1 MVAEMNL
8 DYEAIEHLKLALS
21 RLSKAERLLQNEL
34 TKVEACNDNRLS
46 RSAIEE
52 SYVATIDTLNR
63 ISFALED
70 IEQEKKFTSRNQ
82 ISDDNLFDFEPSY
95 DENYGFR
102 FRFSRLPNIKSQRS
116 VSRLSDR
123 FTIEA
128 GEKIV
133 STIPKDFQK
142 MSDANVIFVS
152 HFLKDGPH
160 KSHYFDNDNL
170 AIKSI
175 LDIIVPYICIDD
187 ATRYCD
193 NFYLSQHDI
202 NEFSELYIVRK
213 GCIKAWAAAHRELDF
228 ASAII

>member
-1 MVAEMNL
+1 MNP
-8 DYEAIEHLKLALS
+8 DYEAIENLKLAIS
-21 RLSKAERLLQNEL
+21 RISKAKKLLQNEL

-70 IEQEKKFTSRNQ
+70 IEPEKNITSHGQ
-82 ISDDNLFDFEPSY
+82 ISDDNLFNFEPSY

-102 FRFSRLPNIKSQRS
+102 FRFSRLPNLKSSRS
-116 VSRLSDR
+116 LSRVSDR
-123 FTIEA
+123 FAIEVA
-128 GEKIV
+128 EKIV
-133 STIPKDFQK
+133 ATIPKNFQK
-142 MSDANVIFVS
+142 MSGANVIFVS
-152 HFLKDGPH
+152 HVLNDGPH
-160 KSHYFDNDNL
+160 KSRYFDNDNL

-193 NFYLSQHDI
+193 NFYLSQHDM
-202 NEFSELYIVRK
+202 NEFSELYIVK
-213 GCIKAWAAAHRELDF
+213 KSCIKAWAAAHRELDF
-228 ASAII
+228 ARAII